1 MIKEHEHTSP
11 PAKNVAAGGASPT
24 PIHTHGASQT
34 RGHHAADTPTRR
46 RTFLG
51 WFLGIGTVSVAGLLS
66 IPLVQ
71 FALDPLTRTSTET
84 EWSDLGP
91 ADDFKEVDV
100 PQKRTINI
108 VQTDGWRK
116 VMMEKSVYVIKETSG
131 ALVVFTATCPHLGC
145 SVKWNDTGKQF
156 KCPCHNGTF
165 NTSGKLTSG
174 PPPRDMDALDSKV
187 EDGHLKVKYQSFR
200 QLVKNKEVLA

>member
-1 MIKEHEHTSP
+1 MIKQDELSSP
-11 PAKNVAAGGASPT
+11 PAMTVAAGGSSPSV
-24 PIHTHGASQT
+24 HHGDPQN
-34 RGHHAADTPTRR
+34 RGHHGADTPTGR

-66 IPLVQ
+66 VPLVR

-108 VQTDGWRK
+108 VQMDGWRK
-116 VMMEKSVYVIKETSG
+116 VMMEKSVYVIKEQSG
-131 ALVVFTATCPHLGC
+131 ELAVFTATCPHLGC
-145 SVKWNDTGKQF
+145 SVKWNDDNKHF
-156 KCPCHNGTF
+156 KCPCHNGVF
-165 NTSGKLTSG
+165 NTSGKLQSG
-174 PPPRDMDALDSKV
+174 PPPRDMDTLDSKV